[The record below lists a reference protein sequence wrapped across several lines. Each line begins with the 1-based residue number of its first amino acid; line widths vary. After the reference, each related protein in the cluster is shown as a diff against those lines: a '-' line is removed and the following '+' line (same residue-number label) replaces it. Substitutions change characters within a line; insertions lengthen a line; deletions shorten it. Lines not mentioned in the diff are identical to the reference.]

1 METVEQVSLA
11 TRHQVKEGRRITLN
25 VDHTHCLPDFNIHDN
40 YLQGRDAVLYNRYN
54 HTTKDCDNF
63 TKEQGSI
70 THSGLAVSVL

>member
-40 YLQGRDAVLYNRYN
+40 YLQGRD
-54 HTTKDCDNF
+54 
-63 TKEQGSI
+63 GS
-70 THSGLAVSVL
+70 TPQQVKPHNQRL